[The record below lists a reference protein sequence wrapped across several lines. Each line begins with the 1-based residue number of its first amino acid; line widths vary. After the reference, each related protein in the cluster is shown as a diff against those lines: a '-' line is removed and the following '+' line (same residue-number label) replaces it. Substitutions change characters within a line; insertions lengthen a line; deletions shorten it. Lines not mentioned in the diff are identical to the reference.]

1 MKEDRKKK
9 GEENRQ
15 DKDLKKEEINRE
27 RTETKI

>member
-15 DKDLKKEEINRE
+15 DKDLKKEEVNRE

>member
-15 DKDLKKEEINRE
+15 EKDLKKQEINRE

>member
-15 DKDLKKEEINRE
+15 GKDLKKEEINRE

>member
-9 GEENRQ
+9 GEESRQ
-15 DKDLKKEEINRE
+15 EKDLKKQEINRE